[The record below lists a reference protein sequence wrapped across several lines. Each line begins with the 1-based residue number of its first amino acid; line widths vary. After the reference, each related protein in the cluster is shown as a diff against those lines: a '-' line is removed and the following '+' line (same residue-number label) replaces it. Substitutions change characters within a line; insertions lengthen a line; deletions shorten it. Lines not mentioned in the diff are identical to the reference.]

1 MKKKLLSVVLCT
13 AMMAAMVTGCGS
25 SASSTSSSAAAS
37 APAASAA
44 ATSAAASS
52 ATATSVAATSAAA
65 TSAAASTAIP
75 AGNVPASSI
84 TIGSVIMNTSG
95 EWFAEVMQG
104 QQAAA
109 DKLGIKIN
117 MVSADNDLSKESD
130 YVDQFVS
137 QGVKALVICPI
148 SADSS
153 VAAIQEATKA
163 KIPVVN
169 WNCTVN
175 TDTNS
180 FIGVDANALGGKT
193 GEYLADYIPKHFPK
207 GCKMALLTNSSYEI
221 GKARCKGFED
231 AIKPLVDSGKV
242 TIVNKQD
249 AESQDE
255 GMTVTEQMLAANPD
269 INVIWAWNQTSLL
282 GAAAELQN
290 QQNNKIILSGT
301 DMSVQLAKDMQ
312 GSEINLQVVTTQ
324 QPYQLGYQAVM
335 NAYKLIEGQK
345 VDKQVMIP
353 VSVYSKDDMSSIT
366 KYVADHKDLVK

>member
-13 AMMAAMVTGCGS
+13 AMTAALVTGCGS
-25 SASSTSSSAAAS
+25 SASGDAASSVASTGAAPASSAAESTA
-37 APAASAA
+37 AAS
-44 ATSAAASS
+44 ATSAAAG
-52 ATATSVAATSAAA
+52 SVAASD
-65 TSAAASTAIP
+65 
-75 AGNVPASSI
+75 I

-95 EWFAEVMQG
+95 EWFAEVMKG
-104 QQAAA
+104 QQDAA

-117 MVSADNDLSKESD
+117 MVSADSDLSKESD

-137 QGVKALVICPI
+137 QGVNALVICPI

-153 VAAIQEATKA
+153 VAAIEEAKGA
-163 KIPVVN
+163 GIPVVN

-175 TDTNS
+175 TDTDS
-180 FIGVDANALGGKT
+180 FIGVDANDLGGKT
-193 GEYLADYIPKHFPK
+193 GEYLADYIPKNFPD

-221 GKARCKGFED
+221 GKARCKGFKD
-231 AIKPLVDSGKV
+231 AIQPLVDAGTV
-242 TIVNKQD
+242 TIVNEQD

-269 INVIWAWNQTSLL
+269 IDVIWAWNQTSLL

-290 QQNNKIILSGT
+290 EQNSKIVLTGT

-312 GSEINLQVVTTQ
+312 GSDITLQAITTQ
-324 QPYQLGYQAVM
+324 QPYQLGYQAVQ
-335 NAYKLIEGQK
+335 NAYKLVEGQS

-353 VSVYSKDDMSSIT
+353 VEVYSKDDMDAIT
-366 KYVADHKDLVK
+366 KYITDHADLVK

>member
-1 MKKKLLSVVLCT
+1 MKKKLLSMILCT
-13 AMMAAMVTGCGS
+13 AMTVALVTGCGS
-25 SASSTSSSAAAS
+25 SSSTNTSAAGSSSSAPASSSVQSSAATTAASSAAATT
-37 APAASAA
+37 AA
-44 ATSAAASS
+44 AG
-52 ATATSVAATSAAA
+52 SVAASD
-65 TSAAASTAIP
+65 
-75 AGNVPASSI
+75 I

-95 EWFAEVMQG
+95 EWFAEVMKG

-109 DKLGIKIN
+109 DELGIKLN

-137 QGVKALVICPI
+137 QKANALVICPI

-153 VAAIQEATKA
+153 VAAIQEAKSA
-163 KIPVVN
+163 GIPVVN

-175 TDTNS
+175 TDTDS
-180 FIGVDANALGGKT
+180 FVGVDANDLGGKT
-193 GEYLADYIPKHFPK
+193 GEYLADYIPKHFPN

-221 GKARCKGFED
+221 GKARCKGFKD
-231 AIKPLVDSGKV
+231 AIQPLVDAGTV
-242 TIVNKQD
+242 TIVNEQD

-269 INVIWAWNQTSLL
+269 IDVIWAWNQTSLL

-290 QQNNKIILSGT
+290 EQNSKIVLTGT

-312 GSEINLQVVTTQ
+312 GSDITLQAITTQ
-324 QPYQLGYQAVM
+324 QPYQLGYQAVQ
-335 NAYKLIEGQK
+335 NAYKLIEGQS

-353 VSVYSKDDMSSIT
+353 VEVYSKDDMNAIAKYIT
-366 KYVADHKDLVK
+366 DHQDLVK